1 MGLSRERMRADCE
14 KTALFLFIYLKK
26 QIKMETNFSYN
37 FATYSK
43 QESPQLDI
51 EAILDNVDYI
61 VCPHKRICR
70 LKDDDRSKVLYL
82 FHNAV
87 PYVAIHRDTM
97 AGEITVK
104 EMKSIKS
111 DYDGPGTLILYYG
124 RMNYESVHLTRNH
137 ARFTRDTNLDCY
149 FSIHRNNAG
158 ETILY
163 IGSKD
168 TKCL

>member
-1 MGLSRERMRADCE
+1 M
-14 KTALFLFIYLKK
+14 K
-26 QIKMETNFSYN
+26 TNFSYN

-43 QESPQLDI
+43 QEESPELDV
-51 EAILDNVDYI
+51 EAILDTVDYI

-70 LKDDDRSKVLYL
+70 LKDDDQMKIVHL

-87 PYVAIHRDTM
+87 PYMAISRDTM
-97 AGEITVK
+97 AGKVTVK

-124 RMNYESVHLTRNH
+124 RMDYESLHLSKNH
-137 ARFTRDTNLDCY
+137 SRFTRDTNLDCY
-149 FSIHRNNAG
+149 FSIHRCPKG
-158 ETILY
+158 TTILY

-168 TKCL
+168 TKCKWFGS